1 MIRTKSKM
9 ILLFMTASI
18 LTGCIRNIDIPYPDY
33 KPQKVLMGTLEPNK
47 PISIR
52 LSNTLPVTST
62 DTVYPPIT
70 NAKVLCFEDGILLG
84 ELSHQKDGIYSLEKT
99 PKSKSIYKI
108 QASIDSEMITAT
120 DTMPSPINF
129 SVELTKDNLQNVNYN
144 PDFKLEIQ
152 RESKSYNWFSITYYR
167 ASPPVIVRP
176 QPFFSE
182 SVYLDLFNSSKS
194 LNGKTLHGFNIR
206 IKPEYIG
213 KLAIEGVPGNQF
225 NKDSSLYVQF
235 LDVSYSYD
243 RYLKT
248 AIVAWENRVSNNE
261 GGLNNP
267 FYEPVTIYSNVTGGI
282 GILGSV
288 QTRLVVVKRP
298 K

>member
-1 MIRTKSKM
+1 MNKIA
-9 ILLFMTASI
+9 LLLMVF
-18 LTGCIRNIDIPYPDY
+18 LTLIGCIRNVDIPYPDY
-33 KPQKVLMGTLEPNK
+33 KPQNVLIGTLELNK

-52 LSNTLPVTST
+52 LGNTLPVTSS

-70 NAKVLCFEDGILLG
+70 NAKVLCYEDGILLG
-84 ELSHQKDGIYSLEKT
+84 ELLHQNEGIYTLEKK

-108 QASIDSEMITAT
+108 QASINSKLITAI
-120 DTMPSPINF
+120 DTMPSPIDF
-129 SVELTKDNLQNVNYN
+129 DVELTKDNTKNVNYN
-144 PDFKLEIQ
+144 PDLKIEIN
-152 RESKSYNWFSITYYR
+152 REKKSYSWFSITYYR
-167 ASPPVIVRP
+167 VSPPIIVRP

-182 SVYLDLFNSSKS
+182 SIYLDLFNSSKS
-194 LNGKTLHGFNIR
+194 SNGKTLHGFNIR
-206 IKPEYIG
+206 VNPDYIG
-213 KLAIEGVPGNQF
+213 KLTIEGVPGNQF
-225 NKDSSLYVQF
+225 AKDSSLYVQF
-235 LDVSYSYD
+235 LDVSYNYD

-248 AIVAWENRVSNNE
+248 AILAWQNRVSNNE

-288 QTRLVVVKRP
+288 QTRLVAVKRP